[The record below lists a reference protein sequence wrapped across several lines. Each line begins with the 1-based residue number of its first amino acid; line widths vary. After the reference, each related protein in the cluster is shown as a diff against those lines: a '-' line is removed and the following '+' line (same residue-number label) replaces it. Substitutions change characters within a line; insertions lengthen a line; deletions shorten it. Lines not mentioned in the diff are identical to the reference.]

1 MSIELVPACGR
12 PEEVGVLFKEYTD
25 LLLAGDPSFQAYLDV
40 QHYDEELRHLDVKY
54 GPPDG
59 RLYLAYC
66 DGALAGCIGL
76 RKLDSQSCEM
86 KRLYVRPAF
95 EGRGLGGA
103 LVDRIIADA
112 RQIGYA
118 YMLLDTFPFLE
129 RAIGMYQKRGFYE
142 IQRYNDSPMAA
153 AIYMRLDL

>member
-1 MSIELVPACGR
+1 MELVPACGR
-12 PEEVGVLFKEYTD
+12 PEEVGVLFTEYTD
-25 LLLAGDPSFQAYLDV
+25 LLLAGDPSFHAYLDV
-40 QHYDEELRHLDVKY
+40 QHYDEELRHLDAKY

-95 EGRGLGGA
+95 GGRGLGGA

-112 RQIGYA
+112 QEIGYSH
-118 YMLLDTFPFLE
+118 MLLDTFPFLS

-142 IQRYNDSPMAA
+142 IERYNDSPMAA